1 VLIYIRSVYRIVEL
15 QGGFSGKVAND
26 QASFMVLEG
35 PMIILAVLALTV
47 SHTGRVFDGLWKLS
61 GQGKRGNFGYT
72 QNGALMDD
80 EQEELTKIGTTKS
93 AIRAQGRYTR

>member
-1 VLIYIRSVYRIVEL
+1 MLIYIRSVYRIVEL

-47 SHTGRVFDGLWKLS
+47 SHPGRVFDGLWKLS
-61 GQGKRGNFGYT
+61 GQGTRGNSGYT
-72 QNGALMDD
+72 QNAAFVDD

-93 AIRAQGRYTR
+93 PTQAQGRYTR